1 MDARMT
7 KAEAALLL
15 PLPRNPAAE
24 QIASLREAASRANQT
39 ALMQGLARIADKV
52 LGWPARLRLRT
63 ELESLTERELIDIGL
78 TRGDIGRVVDGELI
92 GQRG

>member
-24 QIASLREAASRANQT
+24 QMAALRDAAGRANST
-39 ALMQGLARIADKV
+39 ALMQGLARLADRI
-52 LGWPARLRLRT
+52 LGWPARARLRA
-63 ELESLTERELIDIGL
+63 ELASLSQRELVDIGL
-78 TRGDIGRVVDGELI
+78 TRSEIDRVVAGELTA
-92 GQRG
+92 RH

>member
-24 QIASLREAASRANQT
+24 QIASLREAAGRANQA
-39 ALMQGLARIADKV
+39 ALLRGLARIADAIV
-52 LGWPARLRLRT
+52 GWPARARLRA
-63 ELESLTERELIDIGL
+63 ELASLSERELTDIGL
-78 TRGDIGRVVDGELI
+78 TRGDLDSVVRGELK
-92 GQRG
+92 R

>member
-24 QIASLREAASRANQT
+24 QMEALRDAAGRASRA
-39 ALMQGLARIADKV
+39 ALVQGLARFADKL
-52 LGWPARLRLRT
+52 LGWPARARLRA
-63 ELESLTERELIDIGL
+63 ELASLSQRELVDIGL
-78 TRGDIGRVVDGELI
+78 TRGDIDRVAT
-92 GQRG
+92 GQLTTRH

>member
-24 QIASLREAASRANQT
+24 QIASLREAAGRANQA
-39 ALMQGLARIADKV
+39 ALLHGLARIADAIF
-52 LGWPARLRLRT
+52 GWPARARLRA
-63 ELESLTERELIDIGL
+63 ELASLSERELTDIGL
-78 TRGDIGRVVDGELI
+78 TRGDLDSVVRGELK
-92 GQRG
+92 R

>member
-24 QIASLREAASRANQT
+24 QMASLREAAGRANQA
-39 ALMQGLARIADKV
+39 ALVKGLARIADAI
-52 LGWPARLRLRT
+52 LGWPARARLRA
-63 ELESLTERELIDIGL
+63 ELASLSERELADIGL
-78 TRGDIGRVVDGELI
+78 TRGDLSRVARGELT
-92 GQRG
+92 R

>member
-63 ELESLTERELIDIGL
+63 EL
-78 TRGDIGRVVDGELI
+78 
-92 GQRG
+92 

>member
-24 QIASLREAASRANQT
+24 QMASLREAAGRANQA
-39 ALMQGLARIADKV
+39 ALVKGLARIAHAI
-52 LGWPARLRLRT
+52 LGWPARARLRA
-63 ELESLTERELIDIGL
+63 ELASLTERELADIGL
-78 TRGDIGRVVDGELI
+78 TRGDLSRVARGEFT
-92 GQRG
+92 R

>member
-24 QIASLREAASRANQT
+24 QIASLRQAAGRANQAT
-39 ALMQGLARIADKV
+39 LLRGLARIADTV
-52 LGWPARLRLRT
+52 FGWPARARLRA
-63 ELESLTERELIDIGL
+63 ELASLSERELTDIGL
-78 TRGDIGRVVDGELI
+78 TRGDLDRVARGELA
-92 GQRG
+92 R